1 MFIMISCEKKSDNSN
16 KKRGE
21 LYGEC
26 NKDKTCYYGLV
37 CDTDYNICIKDPQ
50 NSVDNDEDKT
60 DYADFDT
67 KDDFDIDSTEDSDTM
82 DDFDIDSTEDSDT
95 MNDSD
100 DEEPVDSCEGSNDK
114 ITLGNICTNQQYCYN
129 MVSFINCPESDTAF
143 YGQDAQYAE
152 LGICNPQSFT
162 LKTVDKKKII
172 VDNNTGLEWQQ
183 KISTKNYT
191 WSEAKKYCNELIYGG
206 YSDWRLPDPQEFL
219 TIVDGSK
226 FNPAINSNFTNIA
239 ADDNIYLWT
248 SRESRY
254 FIVSKGL
261 YSYYG
266 TNTNSYNALC
276 VRGCMMHGAVFESKT
291 INDDVVVTDLTTGL
305 IWQKKSDYKGNW
317 ENALKYC
324 EELDYAG
331 RTDWR
336 LPNKN
341 EAASLLNL
349 DKSEAPYSDL
359 PDIPVDGFW
368 SSTTF
373 RESSHSWLADSYSG
387 RVFYTYKD
395 EEFSA
400 LCVTSGNG
408 VELSNPCDP
417 NPCGS
422 VANSTGECNQLSETL
437 YSCGCND
444 GYYWWEAEKKCIDKK
459 PLTLGSIC
467 TGQISC
473 IDEYSSP
480 IDCQQMTNSNYYGQD
495 AQYAS
500 WGVCEPQSFTV
511 ETVTGEKIVVDNNT
525 SLIWQRSPS
534 YETYHWI
541 EAQIY
546 CTDLNISGYAG
557 FDTGWRVPT
566 PQELHTI
573 VDNEK
578 YDPVI
583 NSNFTNIKKYG
594 CWWTSREYRGN
605 IEGDEAYRFEY
616 YSGKIVPTTKEDN
629 CYVLCVHGS
638 EMPTAVFTSETA
650 GEDVVVTDSTTG
662 LVWQKEYRSDF
673 WKNALKYCEE
683 SEYAGRKDWRLPNK
697 NELASLLNYDKTEVP
712 YSDFPDM
719 PETKFVSSTIQII
732 NDKQYYLDVDFG
744 NGRMDVTHPA
754 SISNFRCVAG
764 GHDIKPANPCDPN
777 PCGSIANSTGEC
789 RIVSETVYYCGC
801 AEGYYWWETEKRCLD
816 KKPPSVGRI
825 CTGQKLCY
833 SDYQDITCPSSG
845 EDFYG
850 QDPQYAEFGVCKPQ
864 NFTVKTVAGQ
874 NIVVDNYTGLEWQQE
889 IDEEIYNF
897 ENALDY
903 CATLNYAGHSSGWRL
918 PEPLELLTIVDNSRN
933 NPAIDITNFPN
944 MTNIT
949 YIWTSKIKGKD
960 NIWALNPSTG
970 SIEYRSKK
978 LASNVMCVHGGKMP
992 NAVFASETV
1001 NGKIVVTDLSTGL
1014 MWQKEGVSNG
1024 DSWLTALKYCEDS
1037 DYAGYTDWRLP
1048 NKNELASLLNY
1059 NKLMPPYSNFPD
1071 MSRYEEGNWFRSS
1084 SHIWKVDFYF
1094 GEVTTEHKSSFM
1106 KVRCVR

>member
-1 MFIMISCEKKSDNSN
+1 MISCEKKSDNSN

-67 KDDFDIDSTEDSDTM
+67 M

-100 DEEPVDSCEGSNDK
+100 DEEPVDSCEGSNNK

-152 LGICNPQSFT
+152 LGICKPQSFT

-324 EELDYAG
+324 ENLNYAG

-349 DKSEAPYSDL
+349 DKSEAPYSDF

-373 RESSHSWLADSYSG
+373 RESSQGWLADSYSG
-387 RVFYTYKD
+387 RVFYNYKD

-400 LCVTSGNG
+400 LCVTAGNG

-417 NPCGS
+417 NPCRS
-422 VANSTGECNQLSETL
+422 LANSTGACRIVSETL
-437 YSCGCND
+437 YSCRCND

-459 PLTLGSIC
+459 TLTIGSIC

-473 IDEYSSP
+473 IDEYSSL

-500 WGVCEPQSFTV
+500 WGVCEPQSFTAKNV
-511 ETVTGEKIVVDNNT
+511 AGEEIVADNNT

-534 YETYHWI
+534 SETYHWI

-578 YDPVI
+578 YGPMI
-583 NSNFTNIKKYG
+583 NSNFTNIEKYG
-594 CWWTSREYRGN
+594 CWWTSKEYTGN
-605 IEGDEAYRFEY
+605 IEDKDEAYRFEY
-616 YSGKIVPTTKEDN
+616 NSGKIVPTTKEDN
-629 CYVLCVHGS
+629 CHVLCVHGS
-638 EMPTAVFTSETA
+638 EMQTAVFTSETV

-697 NELASLLNYDKTEVP
+697 NELASLLNYDKTEVS

-719 PETKFVSSTIQII
+719 PGTNFLSSTIQII
-732 NDKQYYLDVDFG
+732 GDQQNYLDVDFG
-744 NGRMDVTHPA
+744 NGRMNVIHPA
-754 SISNFRCVAG
+754 SSSNFRCVAG
-764 GHDIKPANPCDPN
+764 GHDIKPANPCGPN

-789 RIVSETVYYCGC
+789 RIVSETVYSCGC
-801 AEGYYWWETEKRCLD
+801 AEGYYWWETEKRCFD
-816 KKPPSVGRI
+816 KRPPSVGQI
-825 CTGQKLCY
+825 CTGQSLCY
-833 SDYQDITCPSSG
+833 NDNSQVITCPSSG

-850 QDPQYAEFGVCKPQ
+850 QDPQYAELGVCKPQ

-889 IDEEIYNF
+889 IKNEGYVF
-897 ENALDY
+897 ENAFDY
-903 CATLNYAGHSSGWRL
+903 CSALNYAGSSSGWRV
-918 PEPLELLTIVDNSRN
+918 PEPLELLTIVDNSRL
-933 NPAIDITNFPN
+933 NPAIDMVNFPN
-944 MTNIT
+944 MTNT
-949 YIWTSKIKGKD
+949 NYIWTSQSKERKVAFVFI
-960 NIWALNPSTG
+960 PETG
-970 SIEYRSKK
+970 RIGSRLKSDASK
-978 LASNVMCVHGGKMP
+978 VICVHGGKMP
-992 NAVFASETV
+992 NAVLASETV

-1014 MWQKEGVSNG
+1014 MWQKEGDFTAN
-1024 DSWLTALKYCEDS
+1024 WQTALTYCENS

-1059 NKLMPPYSNFPD
+1059 NKLMPPYSDFPD
-1071 MSRYEEGNWFRSS
+1071 MSRYKEGNRFLSS
-1084 SHIWKVDFYF
+1084 TNDYDSVWSVDFYS
-1094 GEVTTEHKSSFM
+1094 GNLREDELKSTPL